1 MYQTLSKAGK
11 KKIPVLR
18 GHRKKSNKIYDMSG
32 RISIMGKN
40 EAVREKQGVLRFR
53 KEISV

>member
-40 EAVREKQGVLRFR
+40 EAVREK
-53 KEISV
+53 

>member
-1 MYQTLSKAGK
+1 MYQTLSKAEKK

-40 EAVREKQGVLRFR
+40 EAVREK
-53 KEISV
+53 